1 MRSKRKGLA
10 VSLLAIAVAAAV
22 AGCGGNAGG
31 EKQPVAVN
39 TYKII
44 AEDTIVPAEYS
55 GVVAATDKVPVMP
68 KVSGRVLEKYVQGG
82 QAVAEGQPLFRLDSR
97 SYQAALNAAKAGQ
110 AQAAANLANQ
120 ELNLRRYQTLADE
133 DAIAMQTVTD
143 QEAATAQQNAVL
155 QAQEAQVA
163 AAQDNMDDTI
173 VYAPFSGTLNVD
185 DVPIGTFAT
194 AGGTALVTILSNNP
208 VFVDFTISEAEYLE
222 MVKSGAGN
230 PTSWGDH
237 LKLRL
242 SDGSMYAY
250 EGHIA
255 QVNHGMNGN
264 SGSIVVR
271 AVFDNPEN
279 VLLPGMYATVVSDA
293 QVKRKAITVPQ
304 RAVQQTLGKYFISV
318 IDENGEAKQKEVKV
332 GPQIGKFWLITDGL
346 QDNDIIIVDG
356 YQKANGAKLNQHLLT
371 KDDILNP
378 SADDGQSK

>member
-1 MRSKRKGLA
+1 MRSKCKGLA
-10 VSLLAIAVAAAV
+10 VSLLAIAVAAAI

-194 AGGTALVTILSNNP
+194 AGGTALVTISSNNP
-208 VFVDFTISEAEYLE
+208 VFVDFTISEAEYLG

>member
-22 AGCGGNAGG
+22 VGCGGNAGG

-194 AGGTALVTILSNNP
+194 AGGTALVTISSNNP

-250 EGHIA
+250 EGDIA

-356 YQKANGAKLNQHLLT
+356 YQKANGANLNQHLLT

>member
-1 MRSKRKGLA
+1 MRSKCKGLA
-10 VSLLAIAVAAAV
+10 VSLLAIAVAAAI
-22 AGCGGNAGG
+22 AGCGGNTGG

-39 TYKII
+39 TYKIV

-194 AGGTALVTILSNNP
+194 AGGTALVTISSNNP

-242 SDGSMYAY
+242 SDGSVYAY

-255 QVNHGMNGN
+255 QVNHGMSGN
-264 SGSIVVR
+264 SCAIVVR

-318 IDENGEAKQKEVKV
+318 IDENGEAKQKEVRV